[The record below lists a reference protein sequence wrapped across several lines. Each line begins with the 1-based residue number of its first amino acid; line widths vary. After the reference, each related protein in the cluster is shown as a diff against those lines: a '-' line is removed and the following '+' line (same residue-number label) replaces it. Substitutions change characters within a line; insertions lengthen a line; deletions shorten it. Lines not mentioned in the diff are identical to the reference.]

1 MAIECW
7 GASID
12 FIVRS
17 DRHKQ
22 DNLFVFVLDETK
34 YDAQVISNTA
44 SLDDSPRKTRKVTEG
59 KKRKK
64 LRESISSCSTNAV
77 QVGDLLQLF
86 HFREFPCFPWF
97 LMNYPVECVVQ
108 T

>member
-34 YDAQVISNTA
+34 Y
-44 SLDDSPRKTRKVTEG
+44 G
-59 KKRKK
+59 
-64 LRESISSCSTNAV
+64 SSDVLGGLPLGAKPQSAGFFILKGCQRLA
-77 QVGDLLQLF
+77 GG
-86 HFREFPCFPWF
+86 
-97 LMNYPVECVVQ
+97 
-108 T
+108 